1 MKNKLGDE
9 LWFQLKKL
17 CAANPKEARRL
28 VMVREQ
34 EVKKALALALSTL
47 AVELSSSSKSCS
59 GNSGD
64 PPVS

>member
-1 MKNKLGDE
+1 VKQKLGDE

-34 EVKKALALALSTL
+34 EVKKALDVALSTL
-47 AVELSSSSKSCS
+47 AVELSSGDKSCS
-59 GNSGD
+59 GMNGD
-64 PPVS
+64 H